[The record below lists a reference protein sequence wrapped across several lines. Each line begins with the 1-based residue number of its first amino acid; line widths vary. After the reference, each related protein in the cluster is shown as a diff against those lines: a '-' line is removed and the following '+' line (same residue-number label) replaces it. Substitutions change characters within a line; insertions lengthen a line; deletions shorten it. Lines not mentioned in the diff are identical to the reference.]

1 MNRKADIKLAAAMLG
16 RIGGKAGTGAAKAR
30 TSEQARAAVMNR
42 WQSKYV
48 SYETANGNVATRLTP
63 YGREVA
69 KKELLQLLESNGPC
83 RTSELRGTKQFHGEH
98 TLSLATIRTLLNE
111 LEEAGQVH
119 SRLGGQGMR
128 TYHVW
133 ERL

>member
-1 MNRKADIKLAAAMLG
+1 
-16 RIGGKAGTGAAKAR
+16 
-30 TSEQARAAVMNR
+30 MNR